1 MKKFKHLNA
10 DTLDR
15 AVSVLR
21 DYGSKA
27 KVIAGGTDL
36 LGEMQDAILPAYPE
50 VIINLKSIPGMEY
63 IKEENG
69 QLHIGALTKLE
80 DIATNDLI
88 KEKYPVLM
96 EASCKTASPHIREMG
111 TIAGNICQS
120 NRCWYY
126 WVADNRFNCLRK
138 GGETCY
144 AVNGDA
150 RYHSIFGS
158 TRVYRTPCSV
168 ACPDNIDIP
177 DYMDR
182 IREGDITGA
191 ARIMLEAN
199 PLAAI
204 TGRVCPHFCEYKC
217 NRVGYDEPVSIKCA
231 ERYIGD
237 YILDNPDVVGKPA
250 RTIAGKEVAVVG
262 SGPAGLTSAF
272 YLNRLG
278 YSVTVFEKMPKAG
291 GLLRYGIPTYRLPKN
306 VVDKQIKLLEVAGI
320 KFHTGAKIKVSELSK
335 SYDAVFL
342 ACGAWKERSSG
353 ITGDELFISGM
364 EYLRKINSGERE
376 VPGKKIAVIG
386 GGNAAIDVARTLL
399 RSGAEPIVLY
409 RRGREEMPALK
420 EEVEKAEEEGIKIQF
435 LTVPVEASKQ
445 DGGVTLKC
453 IKNRLGEPDESG
465 RPRPEPIPGSEYTLT
480 FDAVMAALG
489 EEPDTSIVP
498 KSYLDAKGRLKA
510 GEDLHLGE
518 NIFAG
523 GDFVSG
529 PSTVV
534 QAIASGRKAAGNI
547 DTFLG
552 GKKKRERKNTG
563 WKAPDRFNGAM
574 LGKTKSAHA
583 PELAVKER
591 ITNLDAEDTGE
602 LSLAN
607 VEQEANRCFNCG
619 CVATNPSDIAP
630 ALIALGAEI
639 KTTRRV
645 IPAEK
650 FFTVEGDKTTV
661 LADDEIVKEIVVP
674 AVEAD
679 TRCKFIK
686 FAVRRSIDFPL
697 VNCAAS
703 IASDKGMVRSARIC
717 LNSVYTQPY
726 RVTKAEEFLKG
737 KSIDVSTAEAAADLI
752 TGDAVSL
759 LNNKYKIQI
768 ARTLVKR
775 VILACVNTRKNK

>member
-21 DYGSKA
+21 NYGGKA

-36 LGEMQDAILPAYPE
+36 LGEMQDAILPDYPE
-50 VIINLKSIPGMEY
+50 VVINLKSIPGMEY

-80 DIATNDLI
+80 DIATNNVI

-111 TIAGNICQS
+111 TISGNICQS

-126 WVADNRFNCLRK
+126 WVEDNRFNCLRK
-138 GGETCY
+138 GGTTCY

-158 TRVYRTPCSV
+158 TRVYRNPCSA

-182 IREGDITGA
+182 IREGDVTGA
-191 ARIMLEAN
+191 ARIILEAN

-204 TGRVCPHFCEYKC
+204 TGRVCPHLCEYEC
-217 NRVGYDEPVSIKCA
+217 NRVGYDESVSIKSV
-231 ERYIGD
+231 ERYVGD
-237 YILDNPDVVGKPA
+237 YILDNPDVISKPA
-250 RTIAGKEVAVVG
+250 RTVADKKVAIVG
-262 SGPAGLTSAF
+262 SGPAGLSAAF

-278 YSVTVFEKMPKAG
+278 YSVTVFEKMTKAG
-291 GLLRYGIPTYRLPKN
+291 GLLRYGIPAYRLPKD
-306 VVDKQIKLLEVAGI
+306 VVDRQIKLLESAGI
-320 KFHTGAKIKVSELSK
+320 RFSTGAKVKISELSRD
-335 SYDAVFL
+335 YDAVFL
-342 ACGAWKERSSG
+342 ACGAWKERDSG

-364 EYLRKINSGERE
+364 EYLRKINSGERK
-376 VPGKKIAVIG
+376 VPGKKVAVIG

-399 RSGAEPIVLY
+399 RLGAEPVILY

-420 EEVEKAEEEGIKIQF
+420 EEVEHAEGEGIKMQF
-435 LTVPVEASKQ
+435 LTVPVEASRQ
-445 DGGVTLKC
+445 TGGIVLKC
-453 IKNRLGEPDESG
+453 IKNKLGELDESG
-465 RPRPEPIPGSEYTLT
+465 RLRPEPIPGSEYTII
-480 FDAVMAALG
+480 FDAVVAALG

-498 KSYLDAKGRLKA
+498 KSCVDAKGHLKTS
-510 GEDLHLGE
+510 EEFHLGD

-534 QAIASGRKAAGNI
+534 QATASGRKAAGNI
-547 DTFLG
+547 NIFLG
-552 GKKKRERKNTG
+552 GKKKRDRKNTG
-563 WKAPDRFNGAM
+563 WKAPDRFNSAM
-574 LGKTKSAHA
+574 LGKTKRTCA
-583 PELAVKER
+583 PELTVKQR
-591 ITNLDAEDTGE
+591 ITDLNAEDTGGM
-602 LSLAN
+602 SLTN

-619 CVATNPSDIAP
+619 CVATNPSDLAP
-630 ALIALGAEI
+630 ALIALNAEI

-661 LADDEIVKEIVVP
+661 LAGDEIVKEVVVP
-674 AVEAD
+674 AVAAD

-686 FAVRRSIDFPL
+686 FALRKSIDFPL

-703 IASDKGMVRSARIC
+703 IVSNGSVVKSARIC

-726 RVTKAEEFLKG
+726 RVTKAEDFLKG
-737 KSIDVSTAEAAADLI
+737 KSIDVSTAEKAADLI

-759 LNNKYKIQI
+759 LNNRYKIQI

-775 VILACVNTRKNK
+775 VILACVNTKKKK